1 MILYLCFPIV
11 LLRPYHRIFIGWR
24 VYSRQ
29 LVRKT
34 EVADRFI
41 LADIPAAIDLAER
54 MLQRNEADIVLS
66 IPADFEQE
74 LHRQGCS
81 QFK

>member
-1 MILYLCFPIV
+1 M
-11 LLRPYHRIFIGWR
+11 
-24 VYSRQ
+24 
-29 LVRKT
+29 RKT